1 MDRHTAYD
9 RLSMRCLETGTVLA
23 CLLLCSGAVCS
34 DGARAP
40 LAKRTAAESALAR
53 PRIDSMLRRAVPRR
67 APNFVGTIV
76 SIDDEG
82 RLRRVSIEYGPRSQ
96 ASLGRA
102 RVVVMAREGIVWSQ
116 NGQPLSPDSLVRGD
130 AVAVWTVPWA
140 LELPIDPPERP
151 LEAIMRFEM
160 PRSSPQGSSD
170 QDGRST
176 PSSRASSRQLP
187 PCYADT
193 RDSERSSESSISRS
207 AAATFSSKWLTLEV
221 PGMGSMT
228 GDFRSSHASA
238 TCAGVALS

>member
-40 LAKRTAAESALAR
+40 LAKRTAAESTLAR
-53 PRIDSMLRRAVPRR
+53 SRIDSMLRRAVPRR

-76 SIDDEG
+76 SIDDGG

-176 PSSRASSRQLP
+176 PRRERARASSLLATPTRGTVSVRVSLRSRGARRQRSP
-187 PCYADT
+187 P
-193 RDSERSSESSISRS
+193 SGSPSRFQGW
-207 AAATFSSKWLTLEV
+207 AT
-221 PGMGSMT
+221 
-228 GDFRSSHASA
+228 
-238 TCAGVALS
+238 